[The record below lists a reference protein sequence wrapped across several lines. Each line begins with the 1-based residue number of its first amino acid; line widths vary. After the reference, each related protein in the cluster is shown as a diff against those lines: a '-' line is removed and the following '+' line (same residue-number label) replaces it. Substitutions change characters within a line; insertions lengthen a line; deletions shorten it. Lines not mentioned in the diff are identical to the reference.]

1 MTRLFVAIELPED
14 VRQRIAAM
22 RGGVPGARWLDPE
35 NMHLTLRFIGE
46 VDEGTCHDI
55 DAALSQIHA
64 PSFEIT
70 LEGVGFFGAPRA
82 ARVLF
87 VPVAPCRP
95 LAFLH
100 DKIES
105 ALVRM
110 GLEPEERKYQAHVT
124 LARLRSAPPRRLL
137 DFVSEN
143 NLFRAGPIAVS
154 NFTLFSSARG
164 QGRSVYTAEAVYP
177 LTPAPSQ

>member
-1 MTRLFVAIELPED
+1 MIRLFVAIELPED

-22 RGGVPGARWLDPE
+22 RGGVPGARWLHPE
-35 NMHLTLRFIGE
+35 NMHVTVRFIGG

-55 DAALSQIHA
+55 DAALSQIRA
-64 PSFEIT
+64 PAFDIM
-70 LEGVGFFGAPRA
+70 LEGVGFFGAART

-87 VPVAPCRP
+87 VPVAPSRP

-110 GLEPEERKYQAHVT
+110 GLEPEDRKFQPHVT

-137 DFVSEN
+137 DFVSAN
-143 NLFRAGPIAVS
+143 NLFRAGPIAIS

-164 QGRSVYTAEAVYP
+164 EGRSVYTPEAVYP
-177 LTPAPSQ
+177 LTPA